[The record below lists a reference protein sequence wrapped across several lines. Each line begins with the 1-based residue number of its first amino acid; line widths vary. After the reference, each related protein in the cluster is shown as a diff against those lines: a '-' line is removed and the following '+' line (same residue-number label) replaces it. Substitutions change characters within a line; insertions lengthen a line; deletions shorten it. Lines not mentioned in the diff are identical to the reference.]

1 MTNVSTDRDGKSPLT
16 RNGKI
21 LVMDDDELL
30 TLIIAR
36 MLTGLGYTAKAVNDG
51 ETAIDLYNKERD
63 SGQPFD
69 AVILDLK
76 VPGGMG
82 GMETLRR
89 LRDIDGNVGAVI
101 SSGASWEEV
110 MQDYRSYGFLAAL
123 PKPFVLED
131 LAEAV
136 HTAILR

>member
-1 MTNVSTDRDGKSPLT
+1 MTKVSTDMDRESPLT
-16 RNGKI
+16 RTGKI

-30 TLIIAR
+30 TLIISR
-36 MLTGLGYTAKAVNDG
+36 MLIGLGYTAKVVNDG
-51 ETAIDLYNKERD
+51 ETAIELYNKERD

-89 LRDIDGNVGAVI
+89 LRDIDGSVGAVI
-101 SSGASWEEV
+101 SSGAGWEEV
-110 MQDYRSYGFLAAL
+110 MRDCRSYGFSAAL
-123 PKPFVLED
+123 QKPFKLKELD
-131 LAEAV
+131 EAV
-136 HTAILR
+136 LTAIQR